1 MSTTF
6 SSIDEYINSFD
17 PDTQEDL
24 QNLRQF
30 IRSTAPDDAKETINY
45 GMPTYRW
52 HGNLIHFA
60 KFKNHIGIYP
70 GPTAIEAF
78 TERLTAFKTSKGAI
92 QIPLNAPL
100 PKDLLIDIIQF
111 NIRLLQDKK
120 APQWDNHRAAWR
132 DCEEFM
138 NQLIVKTNLKKEF
151 KWGTDV
157 YTYQGKNV
165 IGWAGF
171 KHFFSLW
178 FYNGVFLEDRLK
190 VLINASEGKT
200 KALRQWRFNSREE
213 MNEQDILA
221 YIQESIQTIKDG
233 KEIKPKRIAPQQP
246 EGILKEALNQNAA
259 FKIAFDRLTPGK
271 RKEYQNY
278 ISEAKQEKTKA
289 TRLDKIKPLILEGK
303 GLHDKYKHS

>member
-6 SSIDEYINSFD
+6 SSIDDYINSFD
-17 PDTQEDL
+17 SDTQEEL
-24 QNLRQF
+24 QKLRHL
-30 IRSTAPDDAKETINY
+30 IRTTAPDDAKETINY

-78 TERLTAFKTSKGAI
+78 RERLTAFKTSKGAI
-92 QIPLNAPL
+92 QIPLNVPF
-100 PKDLLIDIIQF
+100 PKDLLIDIVQF
-111 NIRLLQDKK
+111 NILLLQDKK
-120 APQWDNHRAAWR
+120 GPQWDNYRAAWR

-138 NQLIVKTNLKKEF
+138 NQLIVKANLKKDF
-151 KWGTDV
+151 KWGSDV
-157 YTYQGKNV
+157 YTYKGKNV

-178 FYNGVFLEDRLK
+178 FYNGIFLEDKLQ
-190 VLINASEGKT
+190 VLITASEGKT
-200 KALRQWRFNSREE
+200 KALRQWCFSSCDE
-213 MNEQDILA
+213 MNAQHILD
-221 YIQESIQTIKDG
+221 YIQESIQTIDDG
-233 KEIKPKRIAPQQP
+233 KEIKPKRIAPP
-246 EGILKEALNQNAA
+246 DLEGILKETLDDDKAL
-259 FKIAFDRLTPGK
+259 KIAFDRLTPGK
-271 RKEYQNY
+271 RKDYQNY